1 MTDDATTTSV
11 PAPIDEAP
19 SLERTV
25 LQLTQARAP
34 LDDAGEVLGT
44 IDAAGKQPI
53 VVVPVHASRIRNE
66 LVIAG
71 LVLLGVTLVIDVGTQ
86 LRAGLGVLSLALLGL
101 GVVRAVL
108 VPVPEGSRAVL
119 LRRGA
124 LLTTVGPG
132 VHVVRPGIVVSHV
145 VTTRDTPFD
154 ARGIEVPTQDDVRV
168 LVDLLLMFRISAP
181 ERFVFSISA
190 SDFDAVCQATCREA
204 LRLQVRGKDSAT
216 ILDLGEADAERL
228 RQAIGERL
236 APYGA
241 DAVRV

>member
-1 MTDDATTTSV
+1 MTDEAATTEV
-11 PAPIDEAP
+11 PAAP
-19 SLERTV
+19 PEGATSQEYTG

-53 VVVPVHASRIRNE
+53 VVVPLHASRIRNE

-86 LRAGLGVLSLALLGL
+86 LRVGLGVLSVVLLGL
-101 GVVRAVL
+101 GFVRALL

-124 LLTTVGPG
+124 LLATVGPG

-154 ARGIEVPTQDDVRV
+154 ARGIEVPTADDVRV
-168 LVDLLLMFRISAP
+168 MVDLLLMFRITAP
-181 ERFVFSISA
+181 ERFVFAISA
-190 SDFDAVCQATCREA
+190 TDFDAVCQATCREA
-204 LRLQVRGKDSAT
+204 LRLEVRSKDSAS
-216 ILDLGEADAERL
+216 ILDLGQADAERL
-228 RQAIGERL
+228 REAIGERL
-236 APYGA
+236 APDGA
-241 DAVRV
+241 EEG